1 VRLNHVM
8 FAVADLD
15 RSVGFYRSLGL
26 RQIVS
31 VDGYARF
38 VSPEGDT
45 TLSLESRDRDVHADG
60 FSVHFDCDDVDATVA
75 ALKERGVEF
84 EQDPTDR
91 PYLWREPSSAIP
103 TATPSSS
110 SAPAKTGS
118 GRPGSWTKTA
128 NCPCGLA
135 RR

>member
-45 TLSLESRDRDVHADG
+45 TLSLESRDRDVHAEG

-91 PYLWREPSSAIP
+91 PYLWREAVVRDPDGHAVFLFSAGENRLGP
-103 TATPSSS
+103 PW
-110 SAPAKTGS
+110 K
-118 GRPGSWTKTA
+118 
-128 NCPCGLA
+128 LD
-135 RR
+135 